1 MKMTATIARY
11 LAKHYWISLLLIVS
25 ILVTVGFVFDT
36 LELLRRAS
44 KRPDVSPGIV
54 LQMALLK
61 LPDLAQQLLPFAVLF
76 GAAFSFW
83 RLSRNQEL
91 VVVRGAGL
99 SVWQFVLPATAV
111 AIVIAIAKLGVMNPI
126 AAVFHDRFE
135 RLESRLLEGRAS
147 RVDLAETGFWLR
159 QTDALGSTV
168 LHARSVNPRNFEL
181 QTVLVLFFNQQNIYT
196 GRLDAANAALESGA
210 WVVKNAWSNRPTQDP
225 LFVERVRLPT
235 DLSRAEI
242 EESFAAPASISFF
255 RMPQFIETLENA
267 GFPAIGLRLH
277 FQSLLASPLLYAGLV
292 LIAAA
297 FSLGPPRRHPGW
309 LAGGVVAAGFAL
321 FFLQDMIETLG
332 RSGTLPVAVAAW
344 APAALV
350 LLAGIVALLTIED
363 G

>member
-1 MKMTATIARY
+1 MSLSATIARY
-11 LAKHYWISLLLIVS
+11 LAKHYLISLLLIVA
-25 ILVTVGFVFDT
+25 ILVTVGFVFDS

-61 LPDLAQQLLPFAVLF
+61 LPDLAQQLLPFGVLF

-91 VVVRGAGL
+91 VVVRGSGL

-111 AIVIAIAKLGVMNPI
+111 AILIAIAKLGIVNPV
-126 AAVFHDRFE
+126 AAVMHDRFE

-147 RVDLAETGFWLR
+147 RVDLAATGFWLR

-168 LHARSVNPRNFEL
+168 LHARAVNPRSFEL
-181 QTVLVLFFNQQNIYT
+181 QNVLVIFFNQQNAYT
-196 GRLDAANAALESGA
+196 GRLDAASAVLESGA
-210 WVVKNAWSNRPTQDP
+210 WVVQNAWSNRPAQDP

-235 DLSRAEI
+235 DLSRAAI

-255 RMPQFIETLENA
+255 RMPQFIETLEDA
-267 GFPAIGLRLH
+267 GFPATGLRLH
-277 FQSLLASPLLYAGLV
+277 FQALLASPLLYAGLV

-297 FSLGPPRRHPGW
+297 FSLGPPRRNPGW
-309 LAGGVVAAGFAL
+309 MAGGVVAAGFAL

-332 RSGTLPVAVAAW
+332 RSGTIPVTLAAW
-344 APAALV
+344 APAALIV
-350 LLAGIVALLTIED
+350 LAGLVALLTIED